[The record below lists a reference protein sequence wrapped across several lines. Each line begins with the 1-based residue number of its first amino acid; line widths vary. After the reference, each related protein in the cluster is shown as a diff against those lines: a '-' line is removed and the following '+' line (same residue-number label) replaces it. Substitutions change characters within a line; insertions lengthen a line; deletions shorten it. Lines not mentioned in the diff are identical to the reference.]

1 MDERKLEK
9 LFHDTVRTVPPA
21 TFDENDV
28 ARRSHQVTVR
38 RRRVALGGSVAVAA
52 VLAGG
57 VGVGSQ
63 LIQPSGDNV
72 ASPPPAQQPADPAA
86 PRAGGGGPTVLQDRS
101 AGCAPDA
108 QLIRAITAE
117 LPAAANSRPSA
128 PANCPAGAKAAAFEL
143 RDGRAAGQMTVLVSP
158 VGAVSPQQASP
169 GDVRLPDGTQQSV
182 RKARSGKIVV
192 VVSDPAP
199 SSPVPP
205 FGARVAPLAGDL
217 AARF

>member
-1 MDERKLEK
+1 MDERKLEE
-9 LFHDTVRTVPPA
+9 LFRDTVRTVPPA

-28 ARRSHQVTVR
+28 VRRSHQVSVR
-38 RRRVALGGSVAVAA
+38 RKRLALGGTAVAAA

-63 LIQPSGDNV
+63 LFQPSSDTV
-72 ASPPPAQQPADPAA
+72 ASSPPAQQPAAPEPA
-86 PRAGGGGPTVLQDRS
+86 PRVGGGPSVLQERS
-101 AGCAPDA
+101 TGCAPDA
-108 QLIRAITAE
+108 QLIEAVAAE

-128 PANCPAGAKAAAFEL
+128 PANCPTGAKGAAFDL
-143 RDGRAAGQMTVLVSP
+143 HDGPAVGQVTVLVSP
-158 VGAVSPQQASP
+158 IGAVSPAQASP
-169 GDVRLPDGTQQSV
+169 GDVRLPDGAQQSV

-199 SSPVPP
+199 TSPAPP
-205 FGARVAPLAGDL
+205 FGRDVAPLAGDL

>member
-1 MDERKLEK
+1 VVDERKLEK

-28 ARRSHQVTVR
+28 ARRAHQVTVR
-38 RRRVALGGSVAVAA
+38 RRRVALGGTVAVAV

-63 LIQPSGDNV
+63 LVQPPGDNV
-72 ASPPPAQQPADPAA
+72 AGPPPAQQPADPA
-86 PRAGGGGPTVLQDRS
+86 PRAGGGPTIFQDRS

-143 RDGRAAGQMTVLVSP
+143 RDGRAAGQVTVLVSP

-182 RKARSGKIVV
+182 RKARSGKVVV

-199 SSPVPP
+199 SSPAPP
-205 FGARVAPLAGDL
+205 FGGRVAPLAGDL